1 MGLFDDVATLVRAE
15 RRILARSRRGLG
27 PPSRPDFQAQRAGTH
42 PQRRWGASL
51 RSALGAVAIAA
62 ALLLSQNPAAAQFVC
77 QDVVTGTGQ
86 GATATAGSLACGPGA
101 LTQFGTNSAALGV
114 ATQAIGDAS
123 TSVGN
128 NNVAGGPGKAMRSP
142 WAR

>member
-86 GATATAGSLACGPGA
+86 GATATAGSLACGPGCA
-101 LTQFGTNSAALGV
+101 HPIWHQFSGTRRCDA
-114 ATQAIGDAS
+114 GDRRRQHERW
-123 TSVGN
+123 
-128 NNVAGGPGKAMRSP
+128 K
-142 WAR
+142 